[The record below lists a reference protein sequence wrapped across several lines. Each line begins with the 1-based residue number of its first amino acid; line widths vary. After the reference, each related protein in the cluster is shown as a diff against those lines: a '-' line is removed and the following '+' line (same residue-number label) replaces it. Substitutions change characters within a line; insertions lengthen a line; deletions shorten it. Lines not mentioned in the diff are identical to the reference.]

1 MSSEKERLQIELF
14 NTYLNKTIDEFA
26 SQAHLQ
32 TGIPIVFIQEVPKA
46 KQLRWVFGARHF
58 EFDSH
63 VRVSKCTQFV
73 PKRA

>member
-46 KQLRWVFGARHF
+46 K
-58 EFDSH
+58 
-63 VRVSKCTQFV
+63 
-73 PKRA
+73 